1 MKSFV
6 SHILRGLAI
15 VLPAILTLVVV
26 VWFLTSLESW
36 ISSFLKPILGEKWYV
51 PGLGIVSFVLIC
63 FVVGLSA
70 EYKGIGWFWQ
80 LPGKLLLKIPGA
92 SQIYGMI
99 QEVFEVMSG
108 KNFADESV
116 VLVKLPQ
123 SEVELIGIVTK
134 KGGIKNDRMSSLM
147 SEEHIAVFLPM
158 AYNVGGYTVIVPK
171 SCTTN
176 VDMKPAEALQLV
188 LTGGLGK
195 GAGAK
200 D

>member
-1 MKSFV
+1 VKTV
-6 SHILRGLAI
+6 IQHILRGLAV
-15 VLPAILTLVVV
+15 VLPAIITLAVI
-26 VWFLTSLESW
+26 VWFVTSIEGW
-36 ISSFLKPILGEKWYV
+36 ISPFLEPLLANWYV
-51 PGLGIVSFVLIC
+51 PGMGIAGFLIIC
-63 FVVGLSA
+63 FIVGISA
-70 EYKGIGWFWQ
+70 EYKGIGWFWR

-134 KGGIKNDRMSSLM
+134 KGGIKNDRMGSLM
-147 SEEHIAVFLPM
+147 TEEQIAVFLPM
-158 AYNVGGYTVIVPK
+158 AYNVGGYTIIVPK
-171 SCTTN
+171 RCTKN
-176 VDMKPAEALQLV
+176 IDMKPAEALQLV

-195 GAGAK
+195 GAAAK